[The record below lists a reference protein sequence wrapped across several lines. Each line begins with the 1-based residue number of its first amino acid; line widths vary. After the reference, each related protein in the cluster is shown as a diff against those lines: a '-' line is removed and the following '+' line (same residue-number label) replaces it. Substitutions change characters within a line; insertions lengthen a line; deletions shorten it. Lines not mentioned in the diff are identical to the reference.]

1 MTVNCRPQV
10 RILYPPPKSGV
21 SPIAIFAI
29 IINNS
34 YSMIKLN
41 QVTDLLGI
49 TRSRV
54 PGTDAAERT
63 MPETVNVDE
72 LGPKEVYLSW
82 SAPSRPVKTGFS
94 SNLNRTFMIIG
105 IVIALI
111 LVILQEFFLIL
122 VIASLIFVTHVL
134 SETPP
139 DNVSY
144 EVSSHGIMI
153 DNQQFYWQEMRRFFF
168 SQEEAYAALI
178 IEMKSTVTAR
188 LYITTSGVDVGK
200 LKEILTSRLHFLE
213 VPPESFLDK
222 TYKSVLDKF
231 NI

>member
-1 MTVNCRPQV
+1 M
-10 RILYPPPKSGV
+10 L
-21 SPIAIFAI
+21 
-29 IINNS
+29 
-34 YSMIKLN
+34 KLN

-49 TRSRV
+49 TKTRE
-54 PGTDAAERT
+54 PGTDEAERNL
-63 MPETVNVDE
+63 PDVVKVEE
-72 LGPKEVYLSW
+72 LAPKEVFLTW
-82 SAPSRPVKTGFS
+82 SAPSRPVKTGFNS
-94 SNLNRTFMIIG
+94 SLNRTFMIIG

-144 EVSSHGIMI
+144 EVSSHGLMI

-168 SQEEAYAALI
+168 SQEEGHDAFV
-178 IEMKSTVTAR
+178 IEMASAVTSR
-188 LYITTSGVDVGK
+188 LYITTSGVDVEK
-200 LKEILTSRLHFLE
+200 LKSILLSKIHFLQ